1 MTKALPSTENSQ
13 KAARG
18 RSPPR
23 STAKTA
29 VQRGSRPRKTIEC
42 AEVMCCRAKAVNNGK
57 PTTQPSETRVKE
69 RKSVKSGRRWRSQ
82 TKSTRPSKA
91 AIVARAQVRNIGSKS
106 ATAAR
111 VAGSEPAKIATPT
124 NPLIQPP
131 VVFFIAPSLLSSL
144 QLNIGSLVQQG
155 TIQYN

>member
-29 VQRGSRPRKTIEC
+29 VQRGSRPMKTIEC

-82 TKSTRPSKA
+82 IKSTRPSKA

-111 VAGSEPAKIATPT
+111 VAGSRSEEHTSELQSLMRISYA
-124 NPLIQPP
+124 
-131 VVFFIAPSLLSSL
+131 VFCLKKNKANHEIL
-144 QLNIGSLVQQG
+144 QQL
-155 TIQYN
+155 